1 MLPTITITT
10 RLSTSA
16 SQAARR
22 YISSSTA
29 MKSTVA
35 PNVRK
40 STSLVEKWRN
50 ASPQNRRYVLAGLA
64 VVASVDAYLYYTY
77 WPLIRTWFGGEEIVR
92 N

>member
-1 MLPTITITT
+1 MSPTITA
-10 RLSTSA
+10 RLPTSA

-40 STSLVEKWRN
+40 STSLVEKWRD
-50 ASPQNRRYVLAGLA
+50 ASPQNRRYALAGLA
-64 VVASVDAYLYYTY
+64 VVASVDVYLHYTY
-77 WPLIRTWFGGEEIVR
+77 WPTIRTWFGGKEIVG

>member
-1 MLPTITITT
+1 MSPTITI

-16 SQAARR
+16 SQAAR
-22 YISSSTA
+22 SA
-29 MKSTVA
+29 VA
-35 PNVRK
+35 PTVRK

-64 VVASVDAYLYYTY
+64 VVASVDVYMHYTY
-77 WPLIRTWFGGEEIVR
+77 WPTIRAWFGGEKIVR

>member
-1 MLPTITITT
+1 MSPTITT

-22 YISSSTA
+22 YISSSAT
-29 MKSTVA
+29 MKSTAA
-35 PNVRK
+35 PNVGK
-40 STSLVEKWRN
+40 SNSLVEKWRN

-64 VVASVDAYLYYTY
+64 VVASVDVYLHYTY
-77 WPLIRTWFGGEEIVR
+77 WPTIRAWFGGEKIVR

>member
-64 VVASVDAYLYYTY
+64 VVASVDAYLHYTY

>member
-1 MLPTITITT
+1 MSPTITT

-22 YISSSTA
+22 YISSSTT
-29 MKSTVA
+29 MKSAVA
-35 PNVRK
+35 PSVRK

-64 VVASVDAYLYYTY
+64 VVPSVDVYLLYTY
-77 WPLIRTWFGGEEIVR
+77 WPTIRAWFGGEKIVG